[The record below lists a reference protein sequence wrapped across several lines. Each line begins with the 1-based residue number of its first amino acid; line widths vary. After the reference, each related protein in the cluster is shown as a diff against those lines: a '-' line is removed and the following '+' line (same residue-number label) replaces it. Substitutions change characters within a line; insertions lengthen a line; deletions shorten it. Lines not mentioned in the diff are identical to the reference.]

1 MQLLLKPSTFR
12 LLLVIVAI
20 LFHSYSWAQIDYRF
34 TQFYQNP
41 LPVNPA
47 FAGIEDF
54 VDVKVG
60 YRTQWAGFDN
70 SPTHLFASA
79 NMAFKL
85 SGGNK
90 YKNRGVRLYEPEA
103 YSSIERDDGFG
114 YRKS

>member
-1 MQLLLKPSTFR
+1 MQLLLKPTTYR
-12 LLLVIVAI
+12 LLLVIIAI
-20 LFHSYSWAQIDYRF
+20 LFQSNSWAQIDYRF

-70 SPTHLFASA
+70 KAA
-79 NMAFKL
+79 
-85 SGGNK
+85 
-90 YKNRGVRLYEPEA
+90 
-103 YSSIERDDGFG
+103 
-114 YRKS
+114 